1 MTRIAL
7 LAALLSPFSL
17 FAQTSPRFEVDPTW
31 PKLLPDNWITGQ
43 LSDVCV
49 DSHDHVVVVNRRNIT
64 KEEAETST
72 NAPTIIMF
80 DAAGNVIKSWGDP
93 NVVPDTIHGCS
104 FDKEDNVWVAGN
116 GDGIVQKYS
125 HDGKFLLQ
133 IGTRGVV
140 DSSDG
145 TGKGKPLNSA
155 HDKLFHPANVV
166 VDPGNGDLFIADG
179 YGNRRIAVFDKDG
192 KYLRQW
198 GSQATKEQTQ
208 AGEPGVFA
216 QLVHCVTLGNDG
228 LIYVCDRQSDRVQVF
243 DKQGKFVKNIWVR
256 TGTPELPDPRG
267 TVWWISFSHD
277 PQQKYMY
284 VMDGRAEQVRILDHE
299 TGKILSSFG
308 RPGHQVGN
316 FTHGHTMA
324 VDSKGNIYIAETDIG
339 RRVQRFKP
347 VSK

>member
-1 MTRIAL
+1 MNRIVL
-7 LAALLSPFSL
+7 LSALLSPFAL
-17 FAQTSPRFEVDPTW
+17 FAQTAPHFEVDATW
-31 PKLLPDNWITGQ
+31 PKPLPDNWITGQ
-43 LSDVCV
+43 LSGVCV

-72 NAPTIIMF
+72 NAPSIIMF
-80 DAAGNVIKSWGDP
+80 DAGGNVVKSWGDP

-125 HDGKFLLQ
+125 HDGKLLLQ

-140 DSSDG
+140 DSADG

-155 HDKLFHPANVV
+155 HDKLYHPANVV
-166 VDPGNGDLFIADG
+166 VDSGNGDLYIADG
-179 YGNRRIAVFDKDG
+179 YGNRRIAVFDKNG

-208 AGEPGVFA
+208 ASEPGVFA
-216 QLVHCVTLGNDG
+216 QLVHCVAMGKDG

-243 DKQGKFVKNIWVR
+243 DKQGKFVKNIPVR

-267 TVWWISFSHD
+267 TVWWISFSPD
-277 PQQKYMY
+277 PQEKHMY

-299 TGKILSSFG
+299 TGKILASFG
-308 RPGHQVGN
+308 RPGHQLGN

-347 VSK
+347 VSQ

>member
-1 MTRIAL
+1 M
-7 LAALLSPFSL
+7 
-17 FAQTSPRFEVDPTW
+17 
-31 PKLLPDNWITGQ
+31 
-43 LSDVCV
+43 
-49 DSHDHVVVVNRRNIT
+49 
-64 KEEAETST
+64 
-72 NAPTIIMF
+72 
-80 DAAGNVIKSWGDP
+80 
-93 NVVPDTIHGCS
+93 
-104 FDKEDNVWVAGN
+104 
-116 GDGIVQKYS
+116 
-125 HDGKFLLQ
+125 
-133 IGTRGVV
+133 

-145 TGKGKPLNSA
+145 TSKGKPLNSA
-155 HDKLFHPANVV
+155 RDKLFHPANVA
-166 VDPGNGDLFIADG
+166 VDSGNGDLYISDG
-179 YGNRRIAVFDKDG
+179 YGNRRIIVFDKNG

-216 QLVHCVTLGNDG
+216 QVVHCVTLGNDG
-228 LIYVCDRQSDRVQVF
+228 LVYVCDRQSDRIQVF

-256 TGTPELPDPRG
+256 TGTQQLPDPRG
-267 TVWWISFSHD
+267 TVWWVSFSRD

-339 RRVQRFKP
+339 RRVQRFNLVLK
-347 VSK
+347 